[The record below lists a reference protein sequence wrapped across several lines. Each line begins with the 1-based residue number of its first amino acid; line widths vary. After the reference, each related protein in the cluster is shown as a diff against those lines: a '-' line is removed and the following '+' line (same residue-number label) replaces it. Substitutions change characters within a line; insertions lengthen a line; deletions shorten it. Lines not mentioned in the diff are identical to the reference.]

1 MREERRILSG
11 TEENPITEVTT
22 TWNDDGTRVEC
33 YENHETSEGI
43 IRELDAQ
50 GNLVRETF
58 GRFYEP
64 PEISDEE
71 LDKYMREL
79 LGRRGLG

>member
-1 MREERRILSG
+1 MRQERRILSG
-11 TEENPITEVTT
+11 TEENPISEVQI

-33 YENHETSEGI
+33 YEDHETSEGI

-64 PEISDEE
+64 PKISDEE

-79 LGRRGLG
+79 LGIRGQD